1 MTPVRSC
8 QDVAR
13 NRKSAPAWPFL
24 QGVLPR
30 PKPKSPTVR
39 LRGLGKGTW
48 GHRAKIDA
56 YIESCAMNG
65 NALKLRRVIE
75 KHKIIGLDT
84 APFIYYMED
93 VTPYADLLDPVFTLL
108 ENHALSAVTSTVTF
122 AEILT
127 KPFADKSFPLADEI
141 KFTIKS
147 FSSLFVVSIDEKL
160 AETAALIRAR
170 YTIRLPDAL
179 QLAAAIQEEA
189 TLFLTNDKRVKR
201 LDAIQVLILSD
212 FLP

>member
-1 MTPVRSC
+1 
-8 QDVAR
+8 
-13 NRKSAPAWPFL
+13 
-24 QGVLPR
+24 
-30 PKPKSPTVR
+30 
-39 LRGLGKGTW
+39 
-48 GHRAKIDA
+48 
-56 YIESCAMNG
+56 MNG

-84 APFIYYMED
+84 APFIYYIED
-93 VTPYADLLDPVFTLL
+93 AAPYADLLDPVFTLL
-108 ENHALSAVTSTVTF
+108 ENHALRAVTSTVTF

-127 KPFADKSFPLADEI
+127 KPLADEI

-147 FSSLFVVSIDEKL
+147 FSSLSVVSIDEKL